1 MLSKIRLA
9 TPEEIEKIA
18 AFSDLH
24 DGTTVLAFGEGD
36 DTDFAVIRNC
46 IEIDPMVHAKES
58 PKQKALF
65 VWALENML
73 RFQGV
78 KRYYFNVAPEDQVYI
93 MNIEHWG
100 AKQMSKAPELRFRK
114 DL

>member
-9 TPEEIEKIA
+9 TPEEIQKIES
-18 AFSDLH
+18 FSDLH

-36 DTDFAVIRNC
+36 DTDFAVLRNL
-46 IEIDPMVHAKES
+46 IEIDPLISAKENT
-58 PKQKALF
+58 KRKALF
-65 VWALENML
+65 VWAIENML

-78 KRYYFNVAPEDQVYI
+78 KRYYFNILPDNEEWKQAV
-93 MNIEHWG
+93 EHWG
-100 AKQMSKAPELRFRK
+100 AQQLSKAPELRFRK